1 MNARPPCQRPG
12 ALPYFSKGATGKRP
26 PLRKRPERDGATGRF
41 DEEQADMPDGLVKVI
56 IIGCVGFFFGAAII
70 GWVYG

>member
-1 MNARPPCQRPG
+1 MARR
-12 ALPYFSKGATGKRP
+12 AVLAR
-26 PLRKRPERDGATGRF
+26 ER
-41 DEEQADMPDGLVKVI
+41 ADMPDGLVKVI